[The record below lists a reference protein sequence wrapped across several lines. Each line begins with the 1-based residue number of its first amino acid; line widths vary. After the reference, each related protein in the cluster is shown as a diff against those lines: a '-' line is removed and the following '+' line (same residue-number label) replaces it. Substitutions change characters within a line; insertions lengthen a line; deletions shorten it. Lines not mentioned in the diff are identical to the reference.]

1 MNKLSV
7 TKESLKKTAKEIE
20 ELAVQLQ
27 KNIDAGLDTFLT
39 VNELAKK
46 NITLVFVVGELSA
59 VKDNTPVKSFQRKTK
74 IVSNPNNT
82 VVTRTYVRDTFGRFA
97 SLNG

>member
-1 MNKLSV
+1 MNQLTA

-20 ELAVQLQ
+20 ELATQLQ
-27 KNIDAGLDTFLT
+27 QAVDNGGDVFT
-39 VNELAKK
+39 VSNELAKK

-59 VKDNTPVKSFQRKTK
+59 IKDNTPVKSFQRKTK

-97 SLNG
+97 PVNG